1 LKQTPETPGTGSQYN
16 LSMNP
21 EWRSRYELAIEAAQK
36 AGDLARGYYETTF
49 QIEKKADCS
58 PVTIADKQAEQLI
71 RQMVAQHFPN
81 DGFLGE
87 EYGDQPGA
95 SGFRWVIDPIDGT
108 RSFVRHIPIWA
119 TLIGLE
125 YRGEQ
130 LGGVAYVPLLGQTY
144 RALRGDGAYCNER
157 RIRVSDVGKL
167 SDALMC
173 YSSIRWFQR
182 AGRAGTFLDLV
193 AATERQRGFGDF
205 YGFVLVAEGACDLM
219 LEHGV
224 HAWDVAALKAIVEEA
239 GGTFTDWN
247 GVPTTE
253 TPDVL
258 ATNGKLHAATL
269 AILRND

>member
-1 LKQTPETPGTGSQYN
+1 
-16 LSMNP
+16 MNP
-21 EWRSRYELAIEAAQK
+21 AWRTRYELAMEAARK
-36 AGDLARGYYETTF
+36 AGDLARGFYETTF
-49 QIEKKADCS
+49 DVEKKADNS

-71 RQMVAQHFPN
+71 RQMVTQHFPD

-87 EYGDQPGA
+87 EFGDQPGA

-130 LGGVAYVPLLGQTY
+130 IGGIAYIPVFDQMY
-144 RALRGDGAYCNER
+144 RALRGDGAYVNDR
-157 RIRVSDVGKL
+157 RIQVSKEDKL
-167 SDALMC
+167 SESLMC
-173 YSSIRWFQR
+173 YSSIRWFQG
-182 AGRAGTFLDLV
+182 AGREKTFLELV
-193 AATERQRGFGDF
+193 SKTQRQRGFGDF
-205 YGFVLVAEGACDLM
+205 YGFVLVAEGAADLM

-224 HAWDVAALKAIVEEA
+224 HEWDVSALKAIVEEA
-239 GGTFTDWN
+239 GGTFTDWK
-247 GVPTTE
+247 GTPTTA

-269 AILRND
+269 AILNRE